1 MNQFPILLKREFW
14 EHRNTFI
21 VLPLVTAGFMIFMMV
36 SLYIAVDIVGI
47 KAHITL
53 DNDESSREVIVEGGQ
68 VDEAFDLMFSKLSN
82 LPSSE
87 REHTLYQILH
97 GLSLPLLAILWVVVF
112 FYLIVSLYDDR
123 KDRSILFWKSMPV
136 SDIKTVLAKLVT
148 GLILVPAV
156 YLVCL
161 ASVQLVLLIVGSL
174 AAIGHDVS
182 IWAVLWEPS
191 HLFSRWL
198 TLIAYLLFQAI
209 WSLPFYGWIIL
220 VSAWANSV
228 PLAWII
234 GIPIA
239 FSVVERIVSNNNL
252 VAEWFADHASPV
264 AIAHDQELQ
273 VTDLLTRLIDID
285 TLVGLLVG
293 FALIAGATWLRGR
306 GDEI

>member
-1 MNQFPILLKREFW
+1 
-14 EHRNTFI
+14 
-21 VLPLVTAGFMIFMMV
+21 
-36 SLYIAVDIVGI
+36 
-47 KAHITL
+47 
-53 DNDESSREVIVEGGQ
+53 
-68 VDEAFDLMFSKLSN
+68 
-82 LPSSE
+82 
-87 REHTLYQILH
+87 
-97 GLSLPLLAILWVVVF
+97 
-112 FYLIVSLYDDR
+112 
-123 KDRSILFWKSMPV
+123 MPV

-239 FSVVERIVSNNNL
+239 FSVVERIVSNKNL
-252 VAEWFADHASPV
+252 VTEWFADHASPV

-273 VTDLLTRLIDID
+273 ITDLLTRLIDID

-293 FALIAGATWLRGR
+293 LALIAGTTWLRGR